1 MLGKLILLG
10 LIAVAVMWP
19 AAGARVKKNANH
31 ALVKESL
38 QMPWLKGRLYA
49 CAQKWVKAQ
58 DKFTG
63 HYCLVSYDEID
74 EAAISIST
82 AQRSGKNTPM
92 PRVAPIDKCKTKR
105 TVKGK
110 PDLRM
115 KLCVMKGKED
125 KRVSYGKSGKN
136 GRMLVPQACFAH
148 TGLVFYKGGKP
159 TKAGVLEAALDA
171 KACRQVIATTD
182 GEMGFGIREARASV
196 AVETAET
203 TVIEEMPPAAGLEAI
218 TEEEEKGAS
227 SEDED
232 DVEDAEAD
240 ETAAEDV
247 DEKSVSMIRAMW
259 EKMLRDAAK

>member
-1 MLGKLILLG
+1 MHGKLILPA
-10 LIAVAVMWP
+10 LIALAVMWP
-19 AAGARVKKNANH
+19 AAGARVKQNANH
-31 ALVKESL
+31 ALEKESL
-38 QMPWLKGRLYA
+38 QMPWKAGRLYA

-92 PRVAPIDKCKTKR
+92 PRVASIDKCKTKR

-110 PDLRM
+110 ADLRM

-148 TGLVFYKGGKP
+148 SGLVFNFEGGKSS
-159 TKAGVLEAALDA
+159 KLGLLEAALDA
-171 KACRQVIATTD
+171 KTCRQLMLLHVAP
-182 GEMGFGIREARASV
+182 FGIREARPPSN
-196 AVETAET
+196 ETAIT
-203 TVIEEMPPAAGLEAI
+203 TVIEEIAPAASLEAI
-218 TEEEEKGAS
+218 TEEEETDAA

-232 DVEDAEAD
+232 DVEDAEVD
-240 ETAAEDV
+240 ETAVADV
-247 DEKSVSMIRAMW
+247 DETSISAIREMW